1 MTEAVATRRP
11 CPSSPYAR
19 DRMRSQRTASTSP
32 EVALRRVLFTRGL
45 RYRVDFPLPLLGVR
59 RRADV
64 AFTRAKVAVFVDGCF
79 WHACPEHGTTPKAN
93 AWYWVP
99 KLARNVLRD
108 NDTDRRLAEAGWAV
122 VRVWEHEDP
131 EEAAARVEAA
141 VRESRER
148 REKSER
154 ERWDRPSRVAC
165 NGSSYQVRRN
175 SQPPLPPGCT
185 SNSSSGSSAA
195 GRLHAGPID
204 SRM

>member
-1 MTEAVATRRP
+1 MTEAGATRRP
-11 CPSSPYAR
+11 CPSSSYAR

-32 EVALRRVLFTRGL
+32 EVALRRVLFIRGL
-45 RYRVDFPLPLLGVR
+45 RYRVDFLLPLLGVR

-79 WHACPEHGTTPKAN
+79 WHACPEHGTKPKAN

-141 VRESRER
+141 VRERRER
-148 REKSER
+148 RGKSER
-154 ERWDRPSRVAC
+154 ERWDRPSRVAY
-165 NGSSYQVRRN
+165 NVSSHQVR
-175 SQPPLPPGCT
+175 
-185 SNSSSGSSAA
+185 
-195 GRLHAGPID
+195 
-204 SRM
+204 